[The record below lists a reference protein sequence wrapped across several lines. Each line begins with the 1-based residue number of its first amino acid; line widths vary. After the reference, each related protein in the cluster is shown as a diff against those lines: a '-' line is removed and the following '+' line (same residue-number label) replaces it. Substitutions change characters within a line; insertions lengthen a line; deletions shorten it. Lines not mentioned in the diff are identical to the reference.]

1 MDSNLVQCRHVHR
14 LHRPHLPLGD
24 SGLQCVLLRLEP
36 AFFVASARAIFSKH
50 LALCFAGP
58 ARRTSHKL
66 LERIIEF
73 VEHVGFGKSIV
84 EKNME
89 NMRVRTLS
97 NASKTS
103 LVRSFPSN
111 VGVRRCAN
119 QTQSTP
125 VHTRCR
131 PATLRGTLSE
141 HQLT

>member
-1 MDSNLVQCRHVHR
+1 ML
-14 LHRPHLPLGD
+14 LP
-24 SGLQCVLLRLEP
+24 
-36 AFFVASARAIFSKH
+36 
-50 LALCFAGP
+50 AGP

-73 VEHVGFGKSIV
+73 VEHVGFKHLIV

-111 VGVRRCAN
+111 VGVRRRA
-119 QTQSTP
+119 
-125 VHTRCR
+125 TR
-131 PATLRGTLSE
+131 T
-141 HQLT
+141 